1 MPVPVDQEKIWKIFQ
16 KAIETDISPGEF
28 EELICDLGEDE
39 LLALRQLLVDARCT
53 SIKMLAERGWPAMR
67 PKPN

>member
-1 MPVPVDQEKIWKIFQ
+1 MPAPVDQEKIWKIFQ

-53 SIKMLAERGWPAMR
+53 SIKLLAERGWPLMR
-67 PKPN
+67 AKPN

>member
-1 MPVPVDQEKIWKIFQ
+1 MPAQVDQEKIWKIFQ
-16 KAIETDISPGEF
+16 KALETDISPGEF

-53 SIKMLAERGWPAMR
+53 SIKMLAERGWPLMR
-67 PKPN
+67 AKPN

>member
-1 MPVPVDQEKIWKIFQ
+1 MATPMDHDKIWKIFQ

-28 EELICDLGEDE
+28 EELICDLQEEE

-53 SIKMLAERGWPAMR
+53 SIKLLAERGWPLMR